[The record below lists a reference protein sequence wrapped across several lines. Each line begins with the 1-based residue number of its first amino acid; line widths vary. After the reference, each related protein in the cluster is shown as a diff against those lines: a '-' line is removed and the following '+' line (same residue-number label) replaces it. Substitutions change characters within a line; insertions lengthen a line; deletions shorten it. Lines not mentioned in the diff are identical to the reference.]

1 MSQDSFLNF
10 YVTVVQGRGL
20 GGSSRKGVSSCIVLS
35 YPFTGSISPYV
46 TIEIK
51 KWMIEVKGRK
61 QQKGKTPVVKH
72 SSEPV
77 WEAADRTTF
86 TLYDN
91 LQHVTHPLV
100 ILWT

>member
-1 MSQDSFLNF
+1 MGPVERVCLHAL
-10 YVTVVQGRGL
+10 YYL
-20 GGSSRKGVSSCIVLS
+20 IL
-35 YPFTGSISPYV
+35 FTGSISPYV
-46 TIEIK
+46 TLEIK

-72 SSEPV
+72 SNEPV
-77 WEAADRTTF
+77 WEADRTTF
-86 TLYDN
+86 TLYYN